1 MQRAARSLKVVRE
14 SDITSAGSPGDVTL
28 PQGQGAVLLPCSC
41 GLKRLRPESNSRSC
55 LGGFGGDP
63 LVPGQGGGRD
73 LSYELYVLCLCLYF
87 CLSHLSSSPCLG
99 PPVSFWGPCG
109 VDISTNIG
117 IEPEM

>member
-28 PQGQGAVLLPCSC
+28 PQSQGAVLLPCSC
-41 GLKRLRPESNSRSC
+41 GLKRLRPEGNSRPC
-55 LGGFGGDP
+55 LGGFRGDP

-87 CLSHLSSSPCLG
+87 CLSYLSSLALVLALLSLSGALVVWTYLQTLG
-99 PPVSFWGPCG
+99 
-109 VDISTNIG
+109 
-117 IEPEM
+117 

>member
-28 PQGQGAVLLPCSC
+28 PQSQGAVLLPCSC
-41 GLKRLRPESNSRSC
+41 GLERLRPEGNSRPC
-55 LGGFGGDP
+55 LGGFRGDP

-87 CLSHLSSSPCLG
+87 CLSHLSSLALVLALLSLTGALVVWTYLQTLG
-99 PPVSFWGPCG
+99 
-109 VDISTNIG
+109 
-117 IEPEM
+117 